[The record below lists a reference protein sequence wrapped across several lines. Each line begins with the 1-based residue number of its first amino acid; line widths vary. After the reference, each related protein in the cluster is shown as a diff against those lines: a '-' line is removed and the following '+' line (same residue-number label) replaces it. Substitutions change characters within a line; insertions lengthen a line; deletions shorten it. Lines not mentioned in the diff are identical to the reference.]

1 MGVPLMDDN
10 TFARF
15 VIGFMVLFGIVGAVV
30 FLLSL

>member
-15 VIGFMVLFGIVGAVV
+15 VIGFMVVGCAVGAVIWMC
-30 FLLSL
+30 SL